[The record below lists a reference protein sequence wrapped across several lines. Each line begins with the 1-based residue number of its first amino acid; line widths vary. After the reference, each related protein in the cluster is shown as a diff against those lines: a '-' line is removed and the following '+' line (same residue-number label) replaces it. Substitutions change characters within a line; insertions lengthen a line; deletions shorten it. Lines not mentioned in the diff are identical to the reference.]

1 MGRLGTGKDSDELV
15 PVLLDFDLKEK
26 EMAVGLAQGAPPKFV
41 GIAAGAYHSL
51 ALEGFYQL
59 ITDYSD
65 SFILLQL
72 W

>member
-15 PVLLDFDLKEK
+15 PARLDFDLKEK

-51 ALEGFYQL
+51 ALEGFY
-59 ITDYSD
+59 
-65 SFILLQL
+65 
-72 W
+72 